1 MLIIFYLFEIT
12 KIRKK
17 ILYFSIFF
25 SSSLQVCTKGD
36 NTSAIYRL
44 KVSEKYAFVQTH
56 SRLVANIDHNNNLLS
71 FSNNNNNNTDL
82 GENDKQII
90 CSTHSIIK

>member
-1 MLIIFYLFEIT
+1 M
-12 KIRKK
+12 
-17 ILYFSIFF
+17 
-25 SSSLQVCTKGD
+25 
-36 NTSAIYRL
+36 
-44 KVSEKYAFVQTH
+44 SEKYAFVQTH

-71 FSNNNNNNTDL
+71 FSNNNNNNNNTDL